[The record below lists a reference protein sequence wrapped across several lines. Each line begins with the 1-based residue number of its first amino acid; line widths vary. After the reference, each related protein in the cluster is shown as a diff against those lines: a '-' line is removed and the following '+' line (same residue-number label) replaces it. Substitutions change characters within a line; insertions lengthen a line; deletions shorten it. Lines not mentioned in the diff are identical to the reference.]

1 MKTFVANDG
10 IAPQIEVAIKRIVD
24 RSIEYL
30 RPTLSA
36 SIPQTID
43 PRTVP
48 DIAMVGSN
56 APAVFVRPYSFKRP
70 GMMNPIVA
78 GFMIST
84 VMARVSTADSFV
96 CAGDQSALCNSS
108 KYAVFKSDLH
118 QWENPSAFQLDQ
130 IKLNSTTLREYYW
143 SRIHFECHNIM

>member
-36 SIPQTID
+36 SIPHTMD

-48 DIAMVGSN
+48 DIAMVGSS
-56 APAVFVRPYSFKRP
+56 APAVLVRPYSLKRP

-78 GFMIST
+78 GFMMST
-84 VMARVSTADSFV
+84 VMAKVSTADSFV
-96 CAGDQSALCNSS
+96 CAGVQSALCNNS
-108 KYAVFKSDLH
+108 KYAVFKPYLH
-118 QWENPSAFQLDQ
+118 Q
-130 IKLNSTTLREYYW
+130 
-143 SRIHFECHNIM
+143 HFPPHVNWIRSC